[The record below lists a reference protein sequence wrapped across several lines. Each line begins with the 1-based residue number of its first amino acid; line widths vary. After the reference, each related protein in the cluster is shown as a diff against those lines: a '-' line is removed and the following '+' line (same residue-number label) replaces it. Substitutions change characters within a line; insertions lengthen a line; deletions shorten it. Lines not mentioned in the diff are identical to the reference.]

1 MTGSVQ
7 AICSLG
13 VMTNACMRGTNCR
26 GLVSE
31 QLPALAG
38 PAAALSDPVVY
49 HPFKYIGYGT
59 LCPSPRPQHQCQ
71 CSPAPPCHHGPTPSL
86 LQFLN
91 EFMVEQK
98 REAPGSPLPI
108 IATKFAPQPWRFTS
122 ASVVEACKASLRR
135 LGLPS
140 MGLYMQHW

>member
-1 MTGSVQ
+1 MQ
-7 AICSLG
+7 AMQRSSTTTSFSTPSRTPAQVPAPLFPLG
-13 VMTNACMRGTNCR
+13 R
-26 GLVSE
+26 
-31 QLPALAG
+31 Q
-38 PAAALSDPVVY
+38 PAAPIPMLPCPLPQR
-49 HPFKYIGYGT
+49 PFT
-59 LCPSPRPQHQCQ
+59 FSFPS
-71 CSPAPPCHHGPTPSL
+71 
-86 LQFLN
+86 QFLN

>member
-1 MTGSVQ
+1 M
-7 AICSLG
+7 
-13 VMTNACMRGTNCR
+13 
-26 GLVSE
+26 
-31 QLPALAG
+31 LPCPL
-38 PAAALSDPVVY
+38 PQR
-49 HPFKYIGYGT
+49 PFT
-59 LCPSPRPQHQCQ
+59 FSFPS
-71 CSPAPPCHHGPTPSL
+71 
-86 LQFLN
+86 QFLN